1 MSTEFR
7 IFLFSKFG
15 LCLNLDVGLCPVVL
29 SNWQPLLW
37 NGFGLGR
44 KIRQGPY
51 VSRPINRRCIQ
62 RTPVWFHQAVI
73 YPSNRKQLSV
83 YDLMCKPH
91 TPSAALGLGGNYQS
105 RLSWHPSNVNPDAE
119 THCYCSCYLDMQ
131 ITKKFCPSKKRR
143 GWYYLNVNSGY
154 CRSNDL
160 GWDPTAVEQVL
171 DSSITDIYVW
181 SREKREAHEKP
192 IWRLRRSS
200 SDAST
205 NKKPSRSTVKNRKA
219 GDRHETDSRW
229 D

>member
-1 MSTEFR
+1 MLNPSTALPKVHVFVCLF
-7 IFLFSKFG
+7 FLFFFLDFATRCLQNSESFSS
-15 LCLNLDVGLCPVVL
+15 LNLVSCLNLDVGLCPVVL

-91 TPSAALGLGGNYQS
+91 TPSAALGLGENYQS

-119 THCYCSCYLDMQ
+119 THRCCSCYLDMQ
-131 ITKKFCPSKKRR
+131 IIKKFCPSKKRR
-143 GWYYLNVNSGY
+143 GWYYL
-154 CRSNDL
+154 
-160 GWDPTAVEQVL
+160 
-171 DSSITDIYVW
+171 
-181 SREKREAHEKP
+181 
-192 IWRLRRSS
+192 
-200 SDAST
+200 
-205 NKKPSRSTVKNRKA
+205 
-219 GDRHETDSRW
+219 
-229 D
+229 